1 MLPVLTPTKQCS
13 SPSFFSRAKE
23 DESNPEQ
30 TRNPVI
36 LHVRD
41 PAKLNSGTER
51 QQLNRVTVL
60 R

>member
-1 MLPVLTPTKQCS
+1 MQKAYMYVPCAH

-41 PAKLNSGTER
+41 PAKLNSATE
-51 QQLNRVTVL
+51 
-60 R
+60 